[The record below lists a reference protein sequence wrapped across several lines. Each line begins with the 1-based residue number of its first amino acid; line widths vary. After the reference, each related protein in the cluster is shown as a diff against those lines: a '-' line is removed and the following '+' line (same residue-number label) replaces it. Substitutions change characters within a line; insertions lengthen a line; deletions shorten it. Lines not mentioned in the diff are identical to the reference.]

1 MLNSNS
7 ESRYLCSFS
16 DLKRKDFSLLPLSI
30 MLSVGFLSMPLLMV
44 RKFGSIPSFL
54 SVFIMKGFDFFQM
67 PFLGQLRHRVCV
79 CVCGV
84 CGVCVCG
91 VCVCVWCVYVWCV
104 VCVCVCSMCGVC
116 VLWCVCVCVC
126 VCVVCVFNYCEVL
139 H

>member
-104 VCVCVCSMCGVC
+104 VCVCVCV
-116 VLWCVCVCVC
+116 
-126 VCVVCVFNYCEVL
+126 
-139 H
+139 

>member
-79 CVCGV
+79 CVVCV
-84 CGVCVCG
+84 CCGVCVCG
-91 VCVCVWCVYVWCV
+91 
-104 VCVCVCSMCGVC
+104 MCFQ
-116 VLWCVCVCVC
+116 L
-126 VCVVCVFNYCEVL
+126 L
-139 H
+139 

>member
-91 VCVCVWCVYVWCV
+91 VCVCVCG
-104 VCVCVCSMCGVC
+104 VCMCGV
-116 VLWCVCVCVC
+116 WCVCV
-126 VCVVCVFNYCEVL
+126 
-139 H
+139 

>member
-67 PFLGQLRHRVCV
+67 PFLGIIVNILNFS
-79 CVCGV
+79 
-84 CGVCVCG
+84 
-91 VCVCVWCVYVWCV
+91 VYLDYILYNFV
-104 VCVCVCSMCGVC
+104 
-116 VLWCVCVCVC
+116 
-126 VCVVCVFNYCEVL
+126 
-139 H
+139 